1 MSEGT
6 SSTTPAST
14 VATSSLGLSTMGA
27 GRIPHSDLD
36 AAPRRKWKQPC
47 ALPLMSNGHLT
58 TKPSGHRATPSVHPS
73 GRHAAH
79 VAPQWVQAGTQRT
92 HREEPRCRTLRQKP
106 PESTLTHGRYSPIP
120 EPICSCYPTL

>member
-14 VATSSLGLSTMGA
+14 VATSSPGLSTMGA

-58 TKPSGHRATPSVHPS
+58 TKPSEHRAPPSVSPS
-73 GRHAAH
+73 GRYLPRQRLRGDNQVLHAHTGRHHHAH
-79 VAPQWVQAGTQRT
+79 T
-92 HREEPRCRTLRQKP
+92 
-106 PESTLTHGRYSPIP
+106 
-120 EPICSCYPTL
+120 

>member
-14 VATSSLGLSTMGA
+14 VATSSPGLSTMGA

-58 TKPSGHRATPSVHPS
+58 TKPSEHRAPPSVSPS
-73 GRHAAH
+73 GRHAANRG
-79 VAPQWVQAGTQRT
+79 ASMGTGRYST
-92 HREEPRCRTLRQKP
+92 HTQREEPR
-106 PESTLTHGRYSPIP
+106 HGYRIP
-120 EPICSCYPTL
+120 NGIARLHHTTSAIRD